1 VIALDVEPENDEI
14 ELDKSRPSFGE
25 WSTEEDSA
33 AEFDRRIEACGL
45 FERVFK
51 EVEGYYLAF
60 RPNRQQRGAR
70 IDRILL
76 PNKKLRDAGWS
87 KVIGVEI
94 KRSGEKI
101 GKPLAQAIDYTYCAW
116 NVGHYWML
124 AENVFLWPF
133 PKQTRALESVM
144 LQNGVGVVY
153 DSPRTP
159 LVFQLERQVIRIEK
173 DGQFRV
179 AAAASGTKV
188 GSR

>member
-1 VIALDVEPENDEI
+1 MIALDVEPENDEI

-33 AEFDRRIEACGL
+33 AEFDRRIESCGL

-87 KVIGVEI
+87 KVIG
-94 KRSGEKI
+94 G
-101 GKPLAQAIDYTYCAW
+101 PAIRPYGGS
-116 NVGHYWML
+116 V
-124 AENVFLWPF
+124 
-133 PKQTRALESVM
+133 ALR
-144 LQNGVGVVY
+144 
-153 DSPRTP
+153 PR
-159 LVFQLERQVIRIEK
+159 L
-173 DGQFRV
+173 
-179 AAAASGTKV
+179 AASLPVRYLCTASAAVLASCASLILQCASQTLNALPG
-188 GSR
+188 RLLHP